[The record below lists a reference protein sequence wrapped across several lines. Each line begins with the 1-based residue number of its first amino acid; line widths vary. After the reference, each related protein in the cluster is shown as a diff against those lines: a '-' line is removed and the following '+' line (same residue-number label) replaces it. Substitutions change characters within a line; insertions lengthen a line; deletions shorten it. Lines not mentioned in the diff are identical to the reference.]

1 MVEPFASC
9 GEKKMPSSRTAR
21 TEPTLHSAI
30 RPKESDW
37 EFLSLRRE
45 VRPIPIAMMNGTV
58 IGPVV
63 TPPESKDTGMKTFG
77 TSAASRKVTT

>member
-1 MVEPFASC
+1 MLSSSTAS
-9 GEKKMPSSRTAR
+9 

-37 EFLSLRRE
+37 EFLSLRSE
-45 VRPIPIAMMNGTV
+45 VMPMPSAMMNGTV

-63 TPPESKDTGMKTFG
+63 TPPASKDTAMK
-77 TSAASRKVTT
+77 SAGASMASSSVSP